1 MKMYYIREYTP
12 GCRFFKI
19 INSTLTGFVDYF
31 KSVYRYLHKKSSF
44 ILADGI
50 RLEKTVSGNN
60 EDNQVSNMF
69 LCSFCFYFDSGY
81 TLEGYIFIRESY

>member
-31 KSVYRYLHKKSSF
+31 KSVYRYLHK
-44 ILADGI
+44 
-50 RLEKTVSGNN
+50 EKV
-60 EDNQVSNMF
+60 
-69 LCSFCFYFDSGY
+69 L
-81 TLEGYIFIRESY
+81 SYWQMELD

>member
-1 MKMYYIREYTP
+1 MKMYYVKEYTP

-19 INSTLTGFVDYF
+19 INSTLTGFVDQ
-31 KSVYRYLHKKSSF
+31 VYIVTYIKKSSF

-50 RLEKTVSGNN
+50 RLEETVSGSN

-69 LCSFCFYFDSGY
+69 LCSFCFYFDWF
-81 TLEGYIFIRESY
+81 LEGYIFIIDSY